1 MGWMGWMKNGVVIG
15 PKAPWHRGH
24 ITAELPFGR
33 AETGRKT
40 KKMQKILS
48 TYHTNYQ
55 QQKTSYQHFRMPKK
69 TFGQ

>member
-1 MGWMGWMKNGVVIG
+1 MKYGVAIG
-15 PKAPWHRGH
+15 PTAPSRRGH

-33 AETGRKT
+33 TETGRKT

-48 TYHTNYQ
+48 TYPVNYQ
-55 QQKTSYQHFRMPKK
+55 HWKTSYQHFRIQKT